1 MKKIAAEP
9 NDAAHEKIRET
20 GGRSK
25 ISRFSFCFTVEFLI
39 LHSRF
44 LILYNP
50 PPMRWS
56 RYFINTLRE
65 VPSDADVVSQRLMMR
80 AGMIRKVAAGIYTY
94 LPLGLRSI
102 QKLENIVRQEMERAG
117 STELLMPA
125 IQPAELWMESGRWQ
139 KYGKELL
146 RIKDRHERDFVF
158 GPTHEEVIT
167 ETVRDAI
174 NSYRQ
179 LPVNLYQIQTKFR
192 DEVRPRFGLM
202 RGREFIMKDAYSFHA
217 NRESLDEAY
226 EAMREAYS
234 RIFHR
239 CGLDHVP
246 VEADTGNIGGS
257 ASHEFMVL
265 AQSGEDAV
273 VSCPNCRYGA
283 NVEKATSKFF
293 DDEVEPAPSNAI
305 AELHTPGTQSI
316 DDVGRF
322 LGKPTSELV
331 KTLIFD
337 TDLGPVMVLVRGDR
351 EGNEIKIKNHLGAQ
365 WMEMIGESRFE
376 DATGGPVGYCGPVA
390 TKCAR
395 VLADYSLKGRKRWIV
410 GANKKDHHLDYAVP
424 GRDFPE
430 PEYGDFTTVL
440 AGDPCVRCGTKLE
453 IYRGI
458 EVGHVFKLGTKYSEA
473 MNCVFLDEGGQ
484 RVPMIMGCYG
494 LGIGRTVAA
503 AVEQA
508 HDDDGII
515 WPVPIAPFEVVVTT
529 IGKDEAVLQTANRIY
544 EQLVAEGI
552 DAFFDDRDERPG
564 VKFKDADL
572 IGFPFR
578 IAVGAKSLANGQIEW
593 STRRDREKKLG
604 APDEVVQTVMEGVK
618 AGRV

>member
-1 MKKIAAEP
+1 
-9 NDAAHEKIRET
+9 
-20 GGRSK
+20 
-25 ISRFSFCFTVEFLI
+25 
-39 LHSRF
+39 
-44 LILYNP
+44 
-50 PPMRWS
+50 MRWS

-65 VPSDADVVSQRLMMR
+65 VPADADVISQRLMMR

-102 QKLENIVRQEMERAG
+102 HKLETIVRQEMERAG
-117 STELLMPA
+117 SVELSMPA
-125 IQPAELWMESGRWQ
+125 IQPAELWQESGRWQ

-146 RIKDRHERDFVF
+146 RIKDRHDRDFVF

-167 ETVRDAI
+167 DIVRDGVS
-174 NSYRQ
+174 SYRQ

-202 RGREFIMKDAYSFHA
+202 RGREFIMKDAYSFHTT
-217 NRESLDEAY
+217 RESLDEAY
-226 EAMREAYS
+226 EAMRDAYT

-239 CGLDHVP
+239 CGLDHVA

-293 DDEVEPAPSNAI
+293 DDEVEPAPSEAI

-322 LGKPTSELV
+322 LGKPTSQLV

-337 TDLGPVMVLVRGDR
+337 TDLGAVMVLIRGDR

-365 WMEMIGESRFE
+365 WLEMIGESRFE
-376 DATGGPVGYCGPVA
+376 EATGGPIGYCGPVG
-390 TKCAR
+390 TKCKR
-395 VLADYSLKGRKRWIV
+395 VLADVSLKNRKRWIV
-410 GANKKDHHLDYAVP
+410 GANKRDHHLDFAVP

-430 PEYGDFTTVL
+430 PEYGDFTTAV
-440 AGDPCVRCGTKLE
+440 AGDPCARCGTALQ
-453 IYRGI
+453 IDRGI
-458 EVGHVFKLGTKYSEA
+458 EVGHIFKLGTKYSEA
-473 MNCVFLDEGGQ
+473 MHCEYLDESGK

-494 LGIGRTVAA
+494 LGIGRTVASA
-503 AVEQA
+503 IEQS
-508 HDDDGII
+508 HDADGII
-515 WPVPIAPFEVVVTT
+515 WPMPIAPFEVL
-529 IGKDEAVLQTANRIY
+529 ISILGKEENVANTATELYDKLR
-544 EQLVAEGI
+544 AAGI
-552 DAFFDDRDERPG
+552 DVLLDDRDERPG
-564 VKFKDADL
+564 PKFKDADL
-572 IGFPFR
+572 IGIPLR
-578 IAVGAKSLANGQIEW
+578 IAVGAKSLANGQVEW
-593 STRRDREKKLG
+593 SWRKDRAKQLG
-604 APDEVVQTVMEGVK
+604 APDEVLATVIEAVQK
-618 AGRV
+618 ARV

>member
-1 MKKIAAEP
+1 
-9 NDAAHEKIRET
+9 
-20 GGRSK
+20 
-25 ISRFSFCFTVEFLI
+25 
-39 LHSRF
+39 
-44 LILYNP
+44 
-50 PPMRWS
+50 MRWS

-65 VPSDADVVSQRLMMR
+65 VPSDADVISQKLMMR

-102 QKLENIVRQEMERAG
+102 QKLENIVRQEMTRAG

-146 RIKDRHERDFVF
+146 RIKDRHDRDFVF

-167 ETVRDAI
+167 ETVRDSI
-174 NSYRQ
+174 SSYRQ

-217 NRESLDEAY
+217 TRESLDEAY
-226 EAMREAYS
+226 EAMREAYT

-265 AQSGEDAV
+265 AGSGEDAV

-283 NVEKATSKFF
+283 NMEKATSKFF
-293 DDEVEPAPSNAI
+293 DDEVEPPVVETI
-305 AELHTPGTQSI
+305 DELHTPGTKTI

-322 LGKPTSELV
+322 LNKPTSELV
-331 KTLIFD
+331 KTLVFD

-365 WMEMIGESRFE
+365 FLELIAESNFE
-376 DATGGPVGYCGPVA
+376 NATGGPVGYCGPVN
-390 TKCAR
+390 TKCKR

-410 GANKKDHHLDYAVP
+410 GANKKDHHIDYATP

-458 EVGHVFKLGTKYSEA
+458 EVGHVFKLGTKYSES
-473 MNCVFLDEGGQ
+473 MHCEFLDEGGK

-503 AVEQA
+503 AIEQS

-515 WPVPIAPFEVVVTT
+515 WPVPIAPFEVVVTSL
-529 IGKDEAVLQTANRIY
+529 GKDEAVMAKANEIY
-544 EQLVAEGI
+544 ETLLAAGV
-552 DAFFDDRDERPG
+552 DVLFDDRDERPG

-572 IGFPFR
+572 IGFPLR
-578 IAVGAKSLANGQIEW
+578 IAVGAKSLANGQVEW
-593 STRRDREKKLG
+593 STRKGREKQLG
-604 APDEVVQTVMEGVK
+604 GPEDVVRSVVEEVKK
-618 AGRV
+618 ARG